1 MPHWGYSI
9 RQLPLRSVKASGR
22 ELDISPK
29 DAREICRAIKGMK
42 VTEAESFLK
51 DVIAMRRS
59 VPYRRYRKKVA
70 HKRGLQGWYAGR
82 YPVKAAKAILKILQS
97 AMASAEE
104 QDLDVDSLYVYHA
117 AAYKGRVLKR
127 YIERAFG
134 RTSPWN
140 RVLVHVEL
148 VLSEEKPQ

>member
-1 MPHWGYSI
+1 
-9 RQLPLRSVKASGR
+9 
-22 ELDISPK
+22 
-29 DAREICRAIKGMK
+29 MK